1 MSYCVQDVELD
12 EELMAGLLE
21 LNHEMACGHFSLV
34 GNDIFFAHSL
44 FGRSLDARD
53 LLRAITAVA
62 TVADDYD
69 DRIVARYGGQTAL
82 ERIQDTGGRRR
93 RQESSECSGGGRL
106 PFAARSPLVA
116 LDRRLRLAVE
126 LARLLGLPLVV
137 ELLALHQGELHLDPV
152 PLEVDG
158 ERHHGQPLELG
169 AAEQALDLPLA

>member
-1 MSYCVQDVELD
+1 MFESPVHQETFNKLEEYLGELFDEPYHDLENDHFYVRYGSTVLEISVEPYGAEEAMVVLMSYCVQDVELD

-21 LNHEMACGHFSLV
+21 LNHQMPCGHFSLV
-34 GNDIFFAHSL
+34 GNDIFFAYSL

-93 RQESSECSGGGRL
+93 RQEIGS
-106 PFAARSPLVA
+106 
-116 LDRRLRLAVE
+116 D
-126 LARLLGLPLVV
+126 
-137 ELLALHQGELHLDPV
+137 
-152 PLEVDG
+152 
-158 ERHHGQPLELG
+158 
-169 AAEQALDLPLA
+169 